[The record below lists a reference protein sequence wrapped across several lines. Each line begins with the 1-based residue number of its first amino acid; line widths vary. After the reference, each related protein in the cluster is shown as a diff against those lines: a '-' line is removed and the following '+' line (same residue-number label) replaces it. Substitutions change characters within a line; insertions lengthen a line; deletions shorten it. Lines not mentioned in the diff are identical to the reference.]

1 MISPVFVAILD
12 NLIPSLFIARMIKS
26 LLQSTQRRSAACLP
40 RRCFSRADA
49 HGGGAGL
56 GNVHDQMEPSSLPL
70 FRHTAYPHTCRVIGA
85 PMTYGQPY
93 VGTDESPSLLREAGL
108 LQKLSHL
115 GWRVQDD
122 GDLEFA
128 PSRNAGGGFHGMGG
142 NAKNSE
148 IVGKGNERLSSI
160 VQETIQEGHFPLV
173 LGGDHSIGLGTLMG
187 LLAVRPE
194 TGVIWVDAHADLNTP
209 FFSESGNMHGMP
221 LGLCTKGVALDD
233 PKSVPGLAWLEGK
246 TQLPPSQL
254 VYIGLRDV
262 DLPERRLI
270 KELRIKAFTMHDI
283 DRFGIGNVM
292 EQAIDHLLKDVP
304 DRPLHLSYD
313 IDAVDPLHAPATG
326 TAVRGGL
333 TFREAHYVAESVA
346 YTGLLASAEIVE
358 LNPFLSNED
367 GAQETIDLG
376 MQLITSFMGKAI
388 L

>member
-1 MISPVFVAILD
+1 
-12 NLIPSLFIARMIKS
+12 MIKP
-26 LLQSTQRRSAACLP
+26 LLQSTTRCRAAFRASGRRS
-40 RRCFSRADA
+40 FSRLDP
-49 HGGGAGL
+49 HGAGAGL
-56 GNVHDQMEPSSLPL
+56 GNVHDRNEPSSLPL
-70 FRHTAYPHTCRVIGA
+70 FKHTSYPHTCRVIGA

-93 VGTDESPSLLREAGL
+93 VGTDGSPNLLRQEGL

-115 GWRVQDD
+115 GWRVHDH
-122 GDLEFA
+122 GDLEFT
-128 PSRNAGGGFHGMGG
+128 PTLGAGGYHGAG

-148 IVGKGNERLSSI
+148 IVGEGCERLSSI
-160 VQETIQEGHFPLV
+160 VEATVKDGHFPLV
-173 LGGDHSIGLGTLMG
+173 LGGDHSIGLGTVMG
-187 LLAVRPE
+187 LLAARPD

-221 LGLCTKGVALDD
+221 LGLSVKGIALDE
-233 PKSVPGLAWLEGK
+233 PEVIPGLAWLRGK
-246 TQLPPSQL
+246 TQLPPNQL
-254 VYIGLRDV
+254 VYVGLRDI

-270 KELRIKAFTMHDI
+270 KEHRIKAFTMHEI

-292 EQAIDHLLKDVP
+292 EQALDHLLKDKP

-313 IDAVDPLHAPATG
+313 IDAVDPAHAPATG

-333 TFREAHYVAESVA
+333 TFREAHYVAEAVA

-367 GAQETIDLG
+367 GAEETVDLG